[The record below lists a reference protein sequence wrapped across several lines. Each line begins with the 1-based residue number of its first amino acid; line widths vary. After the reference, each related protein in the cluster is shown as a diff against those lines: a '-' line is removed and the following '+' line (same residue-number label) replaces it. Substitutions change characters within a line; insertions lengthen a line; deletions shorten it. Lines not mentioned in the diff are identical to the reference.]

1 MICCC
6 WATKSCLTL
15 CNPMD
20 CNTAGFPCP
29 PLPPPNLLRLM
40 SIESLILSNHSI
52 LCHPFLFLPSII
64 PSIRISSK
72 ESPLRV
78 RWPRYWS
85 FSFSISRSNEY
96 SGLISFRIDWFDL
109 LAVQRTLK
117 SLLQHHS
124 SKASIFWSSVFFTVQ
139 LSHLQMTTGK
149 IITLIKWTFVS
160 EMMTL
165 LFNCCLSLPYFPSKE
180 QVSLNFMAP
189 VTVHSDFWSPR
200 KENLSLVLLFPLL
213 LPM

>member
-20 CNTAGFPCP
+20 CSTAGFPCP

-40 SIESLILSNHSI
+40 SIESLILSNHFI

-96 SGLISFRIDWFDL
+96 SGLISFRLTGLISLQSKGLSRVFSSTTVRKHQFFGPQSSLQSNSHICKWL
-109 LAVQRTLK
+109 LEK
-117 SLLQHHS
+117 
-124 SKASIFWSSVFFTVQ
+124 
-139 LSHLQMTTGK
+139 
-149 IITLIKWTFVS
+149 
-160 EMMTL
+160 
-165 LFNCCLSLPYFPSKE
+165 
-180 QVSLNFMAP
+180 
-189 VTVHSDFWSPR
+189 
-200 KENLSLVLLFPLL
+200 
-213 LPM
+213 